1 VEAVDQAEEE
11 VQDDSQEFQ
20 DQGVSALAAGFD
32 PCAQAGPLDD
42 PQVEPTAEVPSLRGF
57 GEGRRA
63 ILKRRAEVFTR
74 STCEAFSFVASKT
87 LSQKDARD
95 IMETFC
101 NVSLP

>member
-1 VEAVDQAEEE
+1 MEAVDQAEEE
-11 VQDDSQEFQ
+11 VQDDSREFQ

-42 PQVEPTAEVPSLRGF
+42 LEPTAEVPNLRGF

-74 STCEAFSFVASKT
+74 STCETFSFVASKT
-87 LSQKDARD
+87 LSQKDSRD
-95 IMETFC
+95 ILETFC
-101 NVSLP
+101 NVSRP

>member
-20 DQGVSALAAGFD
+20 DQGVSALAD

-74 STCEAFSFVASKT
+74 STCETFSFVASKT
-87 LSQKDARD
+87 LSQKDSRD
-95 IMETFC
+95 ILETFC